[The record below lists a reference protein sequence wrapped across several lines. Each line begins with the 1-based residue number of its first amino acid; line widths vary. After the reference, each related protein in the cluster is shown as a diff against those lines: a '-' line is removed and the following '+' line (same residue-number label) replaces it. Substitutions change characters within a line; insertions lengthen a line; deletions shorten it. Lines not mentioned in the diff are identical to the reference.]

1 MLSSHTVRRRFVAW
15 SLVVVPV
22 VGAAL
27 LAGCSNFQSA
37 SKPKIDPSKFALYEQ
52 PIDMRFHF
60 ATDKPTDGYM
70 KVTDPDGGTA
80 YVEPIPLLTEQ
91 DVVSARALHDSA
103 DRPCVMVTFN
113 DAAGARMSAITADSI
128 GEKMAIFVDDELVSC
143 PKIMSAISTKAQIS
157 GDFSEERAQQI
168 ASALSKRVNR

>member
-1 MLSSHTVRRRFVAW
+1 MFLNRNGFRRSVAW
-15 SLVVVPV
+15 TFVCGAVV
-22 VGAAL
+22 
-27 LAGCSNFQSA
+27 LAGCSQFQTA

-60 ATDKPTDGYM
+60 ATDKPTNGYM

-91 DVVSARALHDSA
+91 DVVSASAQHDSA
-103 DRPCVMVTFN
+103 DRPSVMVTFN
-113 DAAGARMSAITADSI
+113 DAAGARLNAITADSI

-143 PKIMSAISTKAQIS
+143 PKIMSAIGSRAQIS
-157 GDFSEERAQQI
+157 GDFTEERAQQI
-168 ASALSKRVNR
+168 ASALSKRSNRQ